1 MYHTEGYLDKQTY
14 FTKGHIFK
22 FAIAQ
27 GKSLCYFWC
36 VLEKGLSGGER
47 EFEARLK
54 KWFLQE
60 LVVQLEKGGVYIQK
74 ELNRFGNCLFKCRE
88 HYGVQEE
95 PFLCVYFRGQV
106 YACGGDERVGFG
118 RFKGHKGVYLSPSLR
133 SVKAIMECVEKEIS
147 LEEKGNRFK
156 ACMLRAMSE
165 GELECGYFFLWED
178 GNDF

>member
-22 FAIAQ
+22 FAMAQ

-36 VLEKGLSGGER
+36 VLEKTFSGGER

-60 LVVQLEKGGVYIQK
+60 LVVQLEKGRVYIQK
-74 ELNRFGNCLFKCRE
+74 ELNRFGSYLMKNRE
-88 HYGVQEE
+88 CYSVGEV
-95 PFLCVYFRGQV
+95 PFLCVYFQGQV
-106 YACGGDERVGFG
+106 YVCGGGESAGFIC
-118 RFKGHKGVYLSPSLR
+118 FKEHKGVYLSPSLR
-133 SVKAIMECVEKEIS
+133 NVQEIRECVEREIS
-147 LEEKGNRFK
+147 LEEKGNHFK

-165 GELECGYFFLWED
+165 GVLESGYFFLWED
-178 GNDF
+178 SDDF